1 MYRFNTIHIASPTLI
16 RAFQDIMPPQVVST
30 ITSLELVWNPL
41 EVRLEDGFT
50 GLPGSDQTREYQ
62 RPLFPDLK
70 HLRISFSRMYPPAP
84 RLDYATGLQTSE
96 DSYYEY
102 AEKLTGYTLPAVDQL
117 LDRIAPLDAEVTF
130 SCRNWGWYIAIET
143 TLIETQGRETTRVQT
158 SELAGFKCWRPTPKT
173 ATAAI
178 KEGAGKTEDHD
189 VEKGQVTERPRRDGF
204 WIHVPSTE
212 VRNRRQPIP
221 G

>member
-1 MYRFNTIHIASPTLI
+1 MLI

-30 ITSLELVWNPL
+30 ITSLELVWDPL

-50 GLPGSDQTREYQ
+50 GLPGSDKNRESFQ
-62 RPLFPDLK
+62 HPLFPDLK

-84 RLDYATGLQTSE
+84 RLDYATGLETSE

-102 AEKLTGYTLPAVDQL
+102 AEKLTEYTLPAVDQL

-130 SCRNWGWYIAIET
+130 SCRNWRWYIAIET
-143 TLIETQGRETTRVQT
+143 TLIETQGREVTRVQT
-158 SELAGFKCWRPTPKT
+158 SELGGFKCWRPTPKI
-173 ATAAI
+173 AAAAVE
-178 KEGAGKTEDHD
+178 KADGTTEDND

-204 WIHVPSTE
+204 WVHVPSTE

-221 G
+221 E